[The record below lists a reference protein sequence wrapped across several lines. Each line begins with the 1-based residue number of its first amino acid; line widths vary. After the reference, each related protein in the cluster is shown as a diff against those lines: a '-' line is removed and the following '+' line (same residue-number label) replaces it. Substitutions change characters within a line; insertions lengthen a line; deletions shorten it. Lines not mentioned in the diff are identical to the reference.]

1 MAFTITQ
8 NDILWS
14 RTGEPVRIANRDNN
28 TGKII
33 LDKDFAKVQETAKF
47 GIRNGLEP
55 KQKEEYL
62 ANLSAIESK
71 PDIRRNTPDKRQE
84 IRDLYHQIKRL
95 KEERIDPRVIRYL
108 ENELQYRIVR
118 EKFAPEDL
126 ETAPIMLGT

>member
-1 MAFTITQ
+1 MAFTIAQ

-14 RTGEPVRIANRDNN
+14 RTGEPVRIASRNDS

-33 LDKDFAKVQETAKF
+33 LDKDFDKVQETAKF

-71 PDIRRNTPDKRQE
+71 PNARRMTPDRRQE
-84 IRDLYHQIKRL
+84 IRDLYHQIKKL
-95 KEERIDPRVIRYL
+95 KEERTDPRVIRYL

-126 ETAPIMLGT
+126 EIEPIMLGT